1 MGVITRGQT
10 RIENE
15 PLMDR
20 FKLNVPTLHLDTIG
34 AGAGMILKVDP
45 LTRKV
50 SLGPESAG
58 ADPGPICFD
67 RGGTEPTI
75 ADCDAILG
83 RLNPHYFLGGKVVLA
98 GREGDAAPSRRNAP
112 TCSASASRKRPKA

>member
-1 MGVITRGQT
+1 M

-58 ADPGPICFD
+58 ADPGPAAYPALFFLQIPHHSSD
-67 RGGTEPTI
+67 QLKN
-75 ADCDAILG
+75 AAIG
-83 RLNPHYFLGGKVVLA
+83 IR
-98 GREGDAAPSRRNAP
+98 
-112 TCSASASRKRPKA
+112 